1 MTTLSYS
8 SADHL
13 ALLPPLLLSLFACAT
28 MLLDVA
34 ARYAEQAKR
43 GVMGFGL
50 VGLALTG
57 YALFL
62 QWRAIDNAGQPFITA
77 LQDSVTVDGL
87 SLFTNGVVLVATAIL
102 FLSAYRYLEISDEH
116 RPEFYCL
123 ALFAFCGMYF
133 MASAVDLIVLFV
145 GLETAAVSFYILVG
159 FTRTDRRS
167 NEAALKYLL
176 LGALASGFVVY
187 GFSLLY
193 GISGSTRLTEIAAAV
208 VERGPRDP
216 FVILATVTITTGLL
230 FKISAVPF
238 HTWAPDAYDGAP
250 TPVTAYLSVA
260 SKVASFAVLIRL
272 LLMTLPA
279 ARPIWGPMIVV
290 ASVASLTI
298 GSIATLNQSRL
309 KRFFAYSSIAHVGYV
324 LLGFVANT
332 PAGLK
337 GVYVYLL
344 VYAVMNLG
352 AFTLLI
358 SLRRHGITGEWISDL
373 RGLSKNH
380 PVHAALFV
388 VLLLSLAG
396 MPPTAGF
403 LAKYFI
409 FVALIETGHITL
421 AVIAA
426 AYTAVSLYFYFR
438 LVREMYLSDGEVAE
452 PIEASLGVRISLAV
466 TTAFTLLVGLFPEP
480 LLRAG
485 IRLTGG
491 GQ

>member
-1 MTTLSYS
+1 MTTFSYTR
-8 SADHL
+8 ADHL
-13 ALLPPLLLSLFACAT
+13 ALLPPLLMAIFACAT

-34 ARYAEQAKR
+34 ARHSAQAKR
-43 GVMGFGL
+43 AVMGFGL

-62 QWRAIDNAGQPFITA
+62 QWRALDNAGQPFIPA
-77 LQDSVTVDGL
+77 LDNTVTTDAL
-87 SLFTNGVVLVATAIL
+87 SLFSNGVVLAATVIL
-102 FLSAYRYLEISDEH
+102 FLGAYRYLEISEEH
-116 RPEFYCL
+116 QPEFYSL
-123 ALFAFCGMYF
+123 ALFALCGMYF
-133 MASAVDLIVLFV
+133 MASAVDLVLLFV

-193 GISGSTRLTEIAAAV
+193 GISGSTRLPEVAAAV
-208 VERGPRDP
+208 LERGPRDA

-230 FKISAVPF
+230 FKIAAVPF

-250 TPVTAYLSVA
+250 TPVTAHLSVA

-272 LLMTLPA
+272 LGVLAP
-279 ARPIWGPMIVV
+279 ARPIWAPMIVV
-290 ASVASLTI
+290 AAVASLTI
-298 GSIATLNQSRL
+298 GSIATLNQARL

-324 LLGFVANT
+324 LLGLVANT
-332 PAGLK
+332 RAGLK
-337 GVYVYLL
+337 GVCVYLL

-373 RGLSKNH
+373 RGLSKSQ

-421 AVIAA
+421 AVVAA

-438 LVREMYLSDGEVAE
+438 LVREMYLSDGQVAE
-452 PIEASLGVRISLAV
+452 PIAASLGIRISLVA
-466 TTAFTLLVGLFPEP
+466 TTAFTLLIGLFPEP
-480 LLRAG
+480 MLRAG
-485 IRLTGG
+485 LRITGG
-491 GQ
+491 GE